1 MNIQILTAVLAVGI
15 GIGSTINGWYRDSV
29 EHALVEDVEACA
41 VQIAGESSD
50 IIWEDDEN
58 EDVIHAAWKAKYDK
72 KVRELDIANE
82 CKLAPRVVH
91 LWNEAIA
98 DATAQ
103 AIVDT
108 APLPSVD
115 PTVHGLGVRQ

>member
-1 MNIQILTAVLAVGI
+1 MMNIQVLAAVLAVGV
-15 GIGSTINGWYRDSV
+15 GIGSTITGWYRDSV
-29 EHALVEDVEACA
+29 EHTLVEAGEAYA
-41 VQIAGESSD
+41 IQIAEESSD
-50 IIWEDDEN
+50 IIWEYDEN

-103 AIVDT
+103 TIINT

-115 PTVHGLGVRQ
+115 PTVHKP